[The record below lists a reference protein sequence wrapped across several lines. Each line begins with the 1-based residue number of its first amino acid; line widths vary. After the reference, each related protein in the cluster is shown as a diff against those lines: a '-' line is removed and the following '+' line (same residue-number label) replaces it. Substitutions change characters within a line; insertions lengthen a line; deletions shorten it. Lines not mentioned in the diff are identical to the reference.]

1 MAYADGHMEHFRGWL
16 EHIDQLVHEGNPE
29 YQLEEECDHPEF
41 VMFHMI
47 RLHFLS
53 GNVEGFQDVV
63 TRFSHQPADLIYWE
77 CRLRLVREMAHKI
90 EYTS

>member
-1 MAYADGHMEHFRGWL
+1 MTT
-16 EHIDQLVHEGNPE
+16 
-29 YQLEEECDHPEF
+29 PEF

-63 TRFSHQPADLIYWE
+63 TRFSQQPTGRPDILG
-77 CRLRLVREMAHKI
+77 VPF
-90 EYTS
+90 TVGS